1 MPIHAYD
8 RDDSH
13 QSGRGLRA
21 QLPGAA
27 TATARAAAAAA
38 AAVAVV
44 AIEIESED
52 VLE

>member
-8 RDDSH
+8 HDDSH
-13 QSGRGLRA
+13 QSEQGLRA

-27 TATARAAAAAA
+27 TAAAA

-44 AIEIESED
+44 AIEVESDSED

>member
-13 QSGRGLRA
+13 QSGQGLRA
-21 QLPGAA
+21 QLPG
-27 TATARAAAAAA
+27 AAA

>member
-13 QSGRGLRA
+13 QSGQGLRA

-27 TATARAAAAAA
+27 TATATAA